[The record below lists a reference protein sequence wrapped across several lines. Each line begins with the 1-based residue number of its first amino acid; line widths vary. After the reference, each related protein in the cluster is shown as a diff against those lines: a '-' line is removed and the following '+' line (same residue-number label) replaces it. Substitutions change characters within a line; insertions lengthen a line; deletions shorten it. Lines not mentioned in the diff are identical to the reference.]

1 MLFYSMDMEQTLTKL
16 AKIKPVSTPFFSVY
30 LNTLRSKGT
39 KSKGEPFLRKMLSH
53 FEDFHSQFG
62 YDAYGAHKEKVFL
75 ERVLKE
81 LDFLQTPGL
90 AVFVNSGRKLFE
102 TYPLTY
108 SPDDQFFCQ
117 LTANLYPL
125 VRLQHDLE
133 NFLTVV
139 LDTREAKLFTISW
152 GQISETQI
160 VEKEEIKEF
169 RRKGKLGLF
178 KPRVENRM
186 DEYVERYV
194 EKVVG
199 QVRRKTN
206 DTLGFSFF
214 AGDEIILPVV
224 QKKLAP
230 FKNLDYDFLKIDIK
244 TPASEVLSKSLAA
257 FGKIKKQKRSQILEQ
272 FLDQLGSERKIIAS
286 FEKAF
291 ENFKNDNILTLIV
304 GLEPGYEICFCP
316 FCWFWEKTI
325 KLKTCP
331 KCSLPMEVVD
341 YKHKLVNLAYRFRV
355 KFHFVEENPAFKK
368 KEGVGAYLKR

>member
-1 MLFYSMDMEQTLTKL
+1 MPLQETLVKL
-16 AKIKPVSTPFFSVY
+16 AQIKPTTAPFFSIY
-30 LNTLRSKGT
+30 LNTLKPRGK
-39 KSKGEPFLRKMLSH
+39 KSSGEVFLRKMMLQ
-53 FEDFHSQFG
+53 FENFHSEYG
-62 YDAYGAHKEKVFL
+62 YDASSVKKDKAFL
-75 ERVLKE
+75 EKTLNE
-81 LDFLQTPGL
+81 LTFSQAAGF
-90 AVFVNSGRKLFE
+90 AVFVNAGQKLFE
-102 TYPLTY
+102 SHQLPY
-108 SPDDQFFCQ
+108 SPKDRFFCQ

-257 FGKIKKQKRSQILEQ
+257 FKKIKKQKRDQILQE
-272 FLDQLGSERKIIAS
+272 FLEHLGSGRKIIS
-286 FEKAF
+286 GFEKAF
-291 ENFKNDNILTLIV
+291 ENFKNDNILTLVV
-304 GLEPGYEICFCP
+304 GLDPGYEICFCP

-325 KLKTCP
+325 RLKTCP
-331 KCSLPMEVVD
+331 NCNLPLEVVD
-341 YKHKLVNLAYRFRV
+341 YKHKLVNLAYRFGV
-355 KFHFVEENPAFKK
+355 KFHFVEENPEFKK
-368 KEGVGAYLKR
+368 KGGVGAYLKR